1 MASEAGNVATSTMV
15 ITVSLAQRFFGLGS
29 VYGKTIRDSRRATL
43 LVAGFLAL
51 FAVVAGAATA
61 VAFDTPGSRR
71 EVAMLATA
79 LPAIFQGLLG
89 RPIGLETL
97 GGIIE
102 WRYAPLFLL
111 LMPLWSILALSST
124 LATEAKNGSLD
135 LVVSTPLTRRRIA
148 LEKLAGHVAVVVLA
162 MAVLALATWLV
173 GIVFE
178 TLPGD
183 AIALDAALAYAALV
197 GVTTLATGGLALA
210 LASLLGRGPAVAI
223 TGGVM
228 TFMYFVNGFR
238 SSVNVFETLSPLSW
252 YRWTYDHVPLAGLVD
267 WASLVPLAL
276 AFVVFAGIG
285 VVAFERRDLGSVVP
299 IRLPRTPRPLL
310 GLGGPFGRSLSE
322 QLNGTVAWGLGIGL
336 YAAVI
341 VSTGSAFAESIRNVP
356 AIDALLRAIFPTIDY
371 STVAGLLQL
380 VFVEFGLIMFG
391 FVAASTVAGWASEE
405 TQGRLEMVLSAPLSR
420 VAWVLRG
427 GLGVHLA
434 IVLAAALVAA
444 CIGLATVGL
453 GEDPLTPMAGTFV
466 VALYGAAWAGV
477 GMAVGGLVRPSLAPP
492 VVVALTVG
500 TFLLALLAP
509 AFDLPEWVGDLAL
522 SSHYGKP
529 LVGDWDP
536 VGIVA
541 SLALAAGGLVLG
553 AWGMR
558 RRDVQG

>member
-1 MASEAGNVATSTMV
+1 MV
-15 ITVSLAQRFFGLGS
+15 ITVSLAQRLFGLGS

>member
-15 ITVSLAQRFFGLGS
+15 ITVSLAQRLFGLGS

>member
-15 ITVSLAQRFFGLGS
+15 ITVSLAQRLFGLGS
-29 VYGKTIRDSRRATL
+29 VYGKMIRDSRRATL

>member
-1 MASEAGNVATSTMV
+1 MAARATAAPV
-15 ITVSLAQRFFGLGS
+15 PLGQRLVGLGS
-29 VYGKTIRDSRRATL
+29 VFGKTIRDSRRATL
-43 LVAGFLAL
+43 IVAGFLAL

-61 VAFDTPGSRR
+61 FAFDTPESRR
-71 EVAMLATA
+71 EVALLATT

-111 LMPLWSILALSST
+111 LVPLWSILALSST
-124 LATEAKNGSLD
+124 LAAEARNGSLD
-135 LVVSTPLTRRRIA
+135 LVVSTPSSRRRVA

-183 AIALDAALAYAALV
+183 AIPFEAAVAYAALV
-197 GVTTLATGGLALA
+197 GLTTLAMGSVAFSLAGFF
-210 LASLLGRGPAVAI
+210 GRGVAVAI
-223 TGGVM
+223 TGAVM
-228 TFMYFVNGFR
+228 TFMFFVNGFR
-238 SSVNVFETLSPLSW
+238 SSVEVFETLSALSW
-252 YRWTYDHVPLAGLVD
+252 YRWTYEHVPLAELYD
-267 WASLVPLAL
+267 WPSLVPLAV
-276 AFVVFAGIG
+276 AFVVFAGVG
-285 VVAFERRDLGSVVP
+285 VIAFERRDLGSVVP

-322 QLNGTVAWGLGIGL
+322 QLNGTVAWGLGIAL

-371 STVAGLLQL
+371 GTVAGLLQL

-405 TQGRLEMVLSAPLSR
+405 THGRLEMVLSAPLSR
-420 VAWVLRG
+420 VAWVLRS

-434 IVLAAALVAA
+434 IALAAALVAA
-444 CIGLATVGL
+444 GIGLATVGL

-466 VALYGAAWAGV
+466 VAFYGAAWAGV
-477 GMAVGGLVRPSLAPP
+477 GMAVGGLVRPSLAAP

-500 TFLLALLAP
+500 TFLLALIAP
-509 AFDLPEWVGDLAL
+509 AFDLPEWVSDLAL
-522 SSHYGKP
+522 TAHYGQP
-529 LVGDWDP
+529 MVGEWDLVG
-536 VGIVA
+536 IAA
-541 SLALAAGGLVLG
+541 SLALAFGGLAVA
-553 AWGMR
+553 AWGMS
-558 RRDVQG
+558 RRDLRV

>member
-1 MASEAGNVATSTMV
+1 MT
-15 ITVSLAQRFFGLGS
+15 
-29 VYGKTIRDSRRATL
+29 ATL
-43 LVAGFLAL
+43 G
-51 FAVVAGAATA
+51 TA
-61 VAFDTPGSRR
+61 
-71 EVAMLATA
+71 
-79 LPAIFQGLLG
+79 
-89 RPIGLETL
+89 
-97 GGIIE
+97 
-102 WRYAPLFLL
+102 
-111 LMPLWSILALSST
+111 
-124 LATEAKNGSLD
+124 SL
-135 LVVSTPLTRRRIA
+135 
-148 LEKLAGHVAVVVLA
+148 
-162 MAVLALATWLV
+162 
-173 GIVFE
+173 
-178 TLPGD
+178 
-183 AIALDAALAYAALV
+183 
-197 GVTTLATGGLALA
+197 GLALA

>member
-1 MASEAGNVATSTMV
+1 VASEAGNVATSTMV
-15 ITVSLAQRFFGLGS
+15 ITVSLAQRLFGLGS

>member
-15 ITVSLAQRFFGLGS
+15 ITVSLAQRLFGLGS

-509 AFDLPEWVGDLAL
+509 AFDLPEWVGNLAL